1 MATNDTRTETSRC
14 DELEIANGDVVIY
27 DVDNH
32 RAWIQ
37 SDETVAGDEMA

>member
-1 MATNDTRTETSRC
+1 MATNETRSETSRY

-37 SDETVAGDEMA
+37 SDETVDSDEIA

>member
-1 MATNDTRTETSRC
+1 MATNDTRTETSRY

-37 SDETVAGDEMA
+37 SDEAVTGDEI